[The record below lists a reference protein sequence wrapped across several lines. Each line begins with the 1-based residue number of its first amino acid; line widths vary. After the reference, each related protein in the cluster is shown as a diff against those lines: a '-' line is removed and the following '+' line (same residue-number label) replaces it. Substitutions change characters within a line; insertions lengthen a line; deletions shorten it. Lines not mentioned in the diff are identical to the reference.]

1 MKINISFPQLIAI
14 IDKASGGGEVNE
26 VDYNEG
32 INILKDAVK
41 EGAKD
46 KNQRIESLISEL
58 TRDGF
63 KDSKTTTLLDNLK
76 TEVSE
81 NSRERE
87 LKYFDKSGNRK

>member
-14 IDKASGGGEVNE
+14 IDKASGVEGVNG

-41 EGAKD
+41 EGARD

-63 KDSKTTTLLDNLK
+63 KDSKTNTLLDNLK
-76 TEVSE
+76 IEVSG

-87 LKYFDKSGNRK
+87 LKYFDKNGNRK